1 MKKRTV
7 GWALAAAVALTPVMA
22 WANAGKEGYYGHGH
36 MMGGGMGHWLWG
48 PLMMILAVAAI
59 VAIVVL
65 VVRWMGGPP
74 GTGHAPQ
81 GPTTKSPVRH
91 PQGTLR
97 PGRDRHQ
104 GIRGAPQ
111 GARRLSKSR
120 ANGTVRDDAF
130 AYKKMP

>member
-36 MMGGGMGHWLWG
+36 MMGGVMGHWLWG

-81 GPTTKSPVRH
+81 GPTTKSPVDILKERYA
-91 PQGTLR
+91 
-97 PGRDRHQ
+97 
-104 GIRGAPQ
+104 RGEIDTKEFEE
-111 GARRLSKSR
+111 RRKAL
-120 ANGTVRDDAF
+120 GD
-130 AYKKMP
+130 